1 MMPEKGTISPR
12 PYGRLITMLGEQLIK
27 NEKIAL
33 LELIK
38 NSYDA
43 DASWV
48 QIRFINLKK
57 SGAGLENNENSVI
70 EIEDDGIGMTFD
82 IIKDSWMNPAS
93 PYKYI
98 KKKMGEGRTEKGR
111 IMQGEKGIGRYA
123 AFRLGYTIEIF
134 TRAKQTQSNE
144 IYLKSDLSV
153 FDDELLAKKGD
164 LSNKP
169 VFIEDV
175 KYEYEI
181 RASPEIITQK
191 TLIVQGLTTERP
203 PHGTLI
209 RVTNLK
215 GNWSEDKIHDVFED
229 CLRLVSPF
237 NKVDFT
243 IDILFNE
250 ESIFSAEER
259 DRLANLLDI
268 ADIKIDGVVDKEGRC
283 KFTLNGKQVEMSLL
297 DDCSDDKS
305 IREHFFDIDGK
316 LKRRPECGPFEF
328 KFYVFDFERRASL
341 ASPLSDED
349 KKLIKSHRTYVYRDG
364 IRVNPYGDP
373 HDDWL
378 GLDIKRGTYR
388 AGEYLSND
396 QVIGYVGITSKDNPD
411 LRDKSSREGLMDIG
425 NAYEDIRKLL
435 LGILGYLNKELK
447 KLKTEKELREDRRK
461 QEKGLYIKES
471 PVEKNLSIIEEHFNR
486 LHDSEGITTLNK
498 LVKEYHQEKKIFK
511 ERVEVVEDLAGVG
524 MAVDAASHD
533 LMIMM
538 TRAAETL
545 NLLIKMAEKD
555 NFDNDKLRGDL
566 DKLRG
571 QFAYIED
578 QIHGIQP
585 LFRSSRRRSKNLRIS
600 DIIDKVKL
608 YYSVPIDKRK
618 IKVIVDEIGP
628 PLVVKC
634 SEGILLQ
641 VFINLMD
648 NAVYWLTTSI
658 NENKEIKIV
667 IDGTKCEVV
676 FADNGT
682 GVRKSDLQF
691 IFEPFFSTKGIKGRG
706 LGLYIARQLL
716 GRYDYE
722 IDYIIDKDNA
732 VLDGANFLVSFG
744 ENNEEGEE

>member
-1 MMPEKGTISPR
+1 MPEKGTISPR
-12 PYGRLITMLGEQLIK
+12 PYGRLLTMLGEQLIK
-27 NEKIAL
+27 NERIAL

-48 QIRFINLKK
+48 QVKFKNLNK
-57 SGAGLENNENSVI
+57 SGTGLEINENSII

-82 IIKDSWMNPAS
+82 IIRDSWMNPAS

-123 AFRLGYTIEIF
+123 AFKLGSTVEIF
-134 TRAKQTQSNE
+134 TRAKQAQSNE

-169 VFIEDV
+169 VFIDDV
-175 KYEYEI
+175 KYDYEI
-181 RASPEIITQK
+181 RPSPERITQK
-191 TLIVQGLTTERP
+191 TFSVQGVTTERP

-209 RVTNLK
+209 KVTNLK
-215 GNWSEDKIHDVFED
+215 GKWSEDKIRDVFED

-237 NKVDFT
+237 NKAEFT
-243 IDILFNE
+243 IDILLNK
-250 ESIFSAEER
+250 ESVFSIEER
-259 DRLANLLDI
+259 DRLDNVLDI
-268 ADIKIDGVVDKEGRC
+268 ADIKINGRVDKEGRC
-283 KFTLNGKQVEMSLL
+283 KFTLNGKSAEMSLL
-297 DDCSDDKS
+297 DDFSDD
-305 IREHFFDIDGK
+305 RDVRNHFFDDEGK
-316 LKRRPECGPFEF
+316 LRRRPECGPFEF
-328 KFYVFDFERRASL
+328 KFYVFDFERRASI

-364 IRVNPYGDP
+364 IRVYPYGDP

-378 GLDIKRGTYR
+378 GLDIKRGTVK

-411 LRDKSSREGLMDIG
+411 LRDKASREGLLDIG
-425 NAYEDIRKLL
+425 NAYEDITVLL

-447 KLKTEKELREDRRK
+447 KLKTTKEIKEYKGK

-471 PVEKNLSIIEEHFNR
+471 PVEKSLTIIEEHFNR
-486 LHDSEGITTLNK
+486 LHDSEGITVFSK
-498 LVKEYHQEKKIFK
+498 LIKDYHQEKKIFK
-511 ERVEVVEDLAGVG
+511 ERIEVVEDLAGVG

-538 TRAAETL
+538 NRAAETL
-545 NLLIKMAEKD
+545 NLLTKMVGVK
-555 NFDNDKLRGDL
+555 NFDHDKLRGDL

-578 QIHGIQP
+578 QLHGIQP
-585 LFRSSRRRSKNLRIS
+585 LFRSSRRRSKDLRIS

-608 YYSVPIDKRK
+608 YYTVPIERIK
-618 IKVIVDEIGP
+618 IKILVNEIGP
-628 PLVVKC
+628 PLIVKC

-648 NAVYWLTTSI
+648 NAVYWLTTSPK
-658 NENKEIKIV
+658 ENKEINV
-667 IDGTKCEVV
+667 LIDGTKYEVI
-676 FADNGT
+676 FADNGP
-682 GVRKSDLQF
+682 GVRESDLQF

-722 IDYIIDKDNA
+722 IDYIIDKGNK

>member
-48 QIRFINLKK
+48 QIRFINLNK
-57 SGAGLENNENSVI
+57 SGTSFEIGENSVI

-82 IIKDSWMNPAS
+82 TIKDSWMNPAA

-111 IMQGEKGIGRYA
+111 IMQGEKGIGRYS
-123 AFRLGYTIEIF
+123 AFKLGYAVEIF
-134 TRAKQTQSNE
+134 TRAKQPEASE
-144 IYLKSDLSV
+144 IYLKCDLSV
-153 FDDELLAKKGD
+153 FDDEILAKKGD

-169 VFIEDV
+169 IFIEDV
-175 KYEYEI
+175 KYDYEI
-181 RASPEIITQK
+181 RTSPERIKQQTIV
-191 TLIVQGLTTERP
+191 VQGSVIEKQ

-209 RVTNLK
+209 RVSNLK
-215 GNWSEDKIHDVFED
+215 GKWTDEKIRDIFED

-237 NKVDFT
+237 GGTEFVV
-243 IDILFNE
+243 DILLNGEYVFL
-250 ESIFSAEER
+250 AEEK
-259 DRLANLLDI
+259 DRLTNLLNI
-268 ADIKIDGVVDKEGRC
+268 ADIKIDGEVDREGRC
-283 KFTLNGKQVEMSLL
+283 KFILNEKKREMSLL
-297 DDCSDDKS
+297 DDLSDDRD
-305 IREHFFDIDGK
+305 IRKRFYDKGEG
-316 LKRRPECGPFEF
+316 LKRRPECGSFKF
-328 KFYVFDFERRASL
+328 KFYVFDFKRKASL
-341 ASPLSDED
+341 ASPLSNDDRE
-349 KKLIKSHRTYVYRDG
+349 LIRSHRTYVYRDG
-364 IRVNPYGDP
+364 IRVYPYGDP
-373 HDDWL
+373 SDDWL
-378 GLDIKRGTYR
+378 GLDIARGLVK
-388 AGEYLSND
+388 AGSYLSND
-396 QVIGYVGITSKDNPD
+396 QVVGYVGITSKDNPD

-425 NAYEDIRKLL
+425 NAYQDIRILL

-447 KLKTEKELREDRRK
+447 KLKTVIR
-461 QEKGLYIKES
+461 EKGLYIKES
-471 PVEKNLSIIEEHFNR
+471 LVERDLSVIENHLNKQK
-486 LHDSEGITTLNK
+486 DSEGIGTLNRLIK
-498 LVKEYHQEKKIFK
+498 DYHEEKKVFS

-545 NLLIKMAEKD
+545 NMMIKMAEKD
-555 NFDNDKLRGDL
+555 NFDHYKLRGDL

-578 QIHGIQP
+578 QLHGIQP
-585 LFRSSRRRSKNLRIS
+585 LFRSSRRRSKDLRIS

-608 YYSVPIDKRK
+608 YYSVPIERRN
-618 IKVIVDEIGP
+618 IKVIVDEKGP
-628 PLVVKC
+628 PIVVKC
-634 SEGILLQ
+634 SEGIILQ

-648 NAVYWLTTSI
+648 NAVYWLTTSTK
-658 NENKEIKIV
+658 ENKEIKIL

-676 FADNGT
+676 FTDNGP
-682 GVRKSDLQF
+682 GVRESDLPF

-716 GRYDYE
+716 WRYDYE
-722 IDYIIDKDNA
+722 INYIIDKDKR